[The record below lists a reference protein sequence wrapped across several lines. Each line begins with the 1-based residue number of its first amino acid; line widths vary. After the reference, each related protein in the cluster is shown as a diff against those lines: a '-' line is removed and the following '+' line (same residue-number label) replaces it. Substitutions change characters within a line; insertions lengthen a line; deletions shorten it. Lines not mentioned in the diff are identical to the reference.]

1 MTFNLKEGLQHIS
14 EHQVT
19 YADTADKF
27 GSGNLEVLATPALIA
42 FMENTAF
49 SAVISSLPEGYN
61 TVGTEVNI
69 KHLRATPIGDKVRC
83 KAVLKNIDGNNLLF
97 DVMAWDSNG
106 EIGKGTHKRY
116 IIETERF
123 MKKIGK

>member
-1 MTFNLKEGLQHIS
+1 MTINLKEGLQHIS
-14 EHQVT
+14 EFQVT
-19 YADTADKF
+19 YDDTAIKF
-27 GSGNLEVLATPALIA
+27 ESGNLKVLATPALIA

-49 SAVISSLPEGYN
+49 NSVLSLLPEGYN

-69 KHLRATPIGDKVRC
+69 KHLRATPVGVKVRC
-83 KAVLKNIDGNNLLF
+83 KAVLKNIDGSNLLF
-97 DVMAWDSNG
+97 DVFAWDNIG

-123 MKKIGK
+123 MKNIN